1 MKKGPGQGVVG
12 QNVKFLC
19 QNLSWDSAQATGVV
33 RLTPNFVDRPDADA
47 KTPVVA
53 LKVSI
58 NLLLDAAPCKDVH
71 LEGVV

>member
-1 MKKGPGQGVVG
+1 MKTQ
-12 QNVKFLC
+12 C
-19 QNLSWDSAQATGVV
+19 QNLNRNPTQTTGVV